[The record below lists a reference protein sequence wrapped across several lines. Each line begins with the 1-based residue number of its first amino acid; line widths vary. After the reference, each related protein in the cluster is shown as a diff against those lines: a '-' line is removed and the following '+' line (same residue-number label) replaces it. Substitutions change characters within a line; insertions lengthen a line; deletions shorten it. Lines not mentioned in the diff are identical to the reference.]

1 MARLVAHKFRRR
13 AHRRGDPGDARRG
26 AQAVPA
32 VRGAF
37 EQEPGS
43 VLACPQDKAPLRTE
57 VTVIGGVSR
66 IRRVSKAGI
75 VYPVNDLYTDLV
87 PSSRG
92 SKAIGLEE
100 LGEELLEAF
109 ETRAQTLLFRSP
121 LTSFLY
127 ERGWREGFKNAGFPG
142 IEAEFAEV
150 SEFFAPARG
159 GIVVDM
165 SCGSGLMTR
174 RLVKSGAYARV
185 FALDYSESMLR
196 ETARRAREEGLLGG
210 AGQAE
215 ATRLE
220 LCR

>member
-1 MARLVAHKFRRR
+1 M
-13 AHRRGDPGDARRG
+13 
-26 AQAVPA
+26 
-32 VRGAF
+32 
-37 EQEPGS
+37 
-43 VLACPQDKAPLRTE
+43 
-57 VTVIGGVSR
+57 
-66 IRRVSKAGI
+66 
-75 VYPVNDLYTDLV
+75 NDLYTDLV

-109 ETRAQTLLFRSP
+109 ETRAQTQLFRSP

-165 SCGSGLMTR
+165 S
-174 RLVKSGAYARV
+174 
-185 FALDYSESMLR
+185 
-196 ETARRAREEGLLGG
+196 RRAAAGRAQLLIS
-210 AGQAE
+210 
-215 ATRLE
+215 
-220 LCR
+220 